1 MSNEVIGYGKSPKG
15 SVVHAILDGRLGLC
29 DRRKLTGLVVDK
41 EATPSMVSCAKCKRY
56 KVVKDAQPVTGLP
69 TMAAKADKK
78 PEPKPEPKPKPKP
91 KAEPKPKVR
100 KVEEYDFVSQKTK
113 GDKFSIYHRPSKRKF
128 FESLPGE
135 VVDNAVA
142 GMNDIEIRWQNA
154 EDPVPAGFVGALR
167 KALKEAYEKADITP
181 PKGILDVDQPKKKT
195 RRREP
200 KTTTRKFEKGD
211 ELDLNG
217 VPMVYDGKKWQK
229 KKAEKPKRVIRRRPP
244 KEKKAEKRVI
254 RRRKKPAAENEKSTR
269 KIKRREKPE
278 AEKPK
283 RKIRRRK
290 KPAAE
295 DLNRFGMKKDMPP
308 AAIVEYME
316 GDGATFDELV
326 EMLMDLFDLPERRAK
341 AKIKGI
347 VNKLARRKGAKICM
361 ILASEEGLDRLMFID

>member
-1 MSNEVIGYGKSPKG
+1 
-15 SVVHAILDGRLGLC
+15 
-29 DRRKLTGLVVDK
+29 
-41 EATPSMVSCAKCKRY
+41 MVSCAKCKRY
-56 KVVKDAQPVTGLP
+56 KVVKDAQAVTGLP
-69 TMAAKADKK
+69 TMATKTGKK
-78 PEPKPEPKPKPKP
+78 PEPKPEPKPEAKP
-91 KAEPKPKVR
+91 KARVRVR

-135 VVDNAVA
+135 VVDDAVS
-142 GMNDIEIRWQNA
+142 GMNDIDIRWENA
-154 EDPVPAGFVGALR
+154 NDPVPAGFVGALR
-167 KALKEAYEKADITP
+167 KALKEAYEKAGITP
-181 PKGILDVDQPKKKT
+181 PKGILDVEQPKKKK

-200 KTTTRKFEKGD
+200 KTTTRKFKKGD

-217 VPMVYDGKKWQK
+217 VPMVYDGKIWQK
-229 KKAEKPKRVIRRRPP
+229 KKVEKPKRVIRRRQP

-254 RRRKKPAAENEKSTR
+254 RRRKKPAAEKSTR
-269 KIKRREKPE
+269 KIKRRARPE
-278 AEKPK
+278 AEKPQ

-326 EMLMDLFDLPERRAK
+326 EMLVDRFSLHERRAK

-361 ILASEEGLDRLMFID
+361 ILSEEEGRDRLMFID